1 MLSVPVRGR
10 STDAMNPAIEEP
22 TFDWR
27 RGGAAGIA
35 LAATLVLLGMVF
47 LVSFSNDARERAL
60 AAERHAYDVA
70 LVVRSVGSS
79 MSRAEA
85 ALGRFVLDE
94 DVKGN
99 GNIYYSQWRLAGHQ
113 IGELERLV
121 RSNPEQRKRIDQLQA
136 LYDKRTEEL
145 ALAAR
150 AAAKSQGQTGI
161 NYFYVAGTGDEKTNV
176 GKLLDRK
183 LDEIATSERAALL
196 TRIRQSQFFSAKAD
210 RLTDYLSWLGFIV
223 GVAAIFLTVVAVQ
236 ALRQFTYARRQAERE
251 SERAESLEMA
261 VRDRTQELWEANQ
274 ALKAEAEERQAAEA
288 QLRQVQKMEAVG
300 QLTGG
305 IAHDFNNMRAVVV
318 GGIDL
323 ARRRLNGP
331 RREVMTHLTNAMEGA
346 TRAAA
351 LTRRLLS
358 FARSEP
364 LLPERVDSASLVSGM
379 SDLLD
384 RTLGER
390 ILVDIDLAPD
400 TWPTYVD
407 PHQLEN
413 AIVNLAVN
421 ARDAM
426 EGTGHMRIATAN
438 VRLEANEVGDV
449 RPGEYVRIS
458 VTDTGCGMTPEVIER
473 AFEPFFTTKPV
484 GKGTGL
490 GLSQIFGF
498 AHQSGGEVGIE
509 SQLGRGTTVSI
520 YLPRSEGHAAAAT
533 PLRLHPVPQQGEAE
547 AHLPNARILLV
558 EDDPRVRTATVG
570 ALEDLEYSPVA
581 CSSGAEAIELFE
593 SQQFDLIISD
603 VIMPEMTGP
612 ELIRNLKARPGPDFA
627 VLFVTGYVG
636 EGESDDLIGYELL
649 RKPFTVNALASA
661 VAAALNRHPPEPLR
675 TGTSAR

>member
-1 MLSVPVRGR
+1 MIGDGDEVR
-10 STDAMNPAIEEP
+10 
-22 TFDWR
+22 FDWR
-27 RGGAAGIA
+27 RGGAA
-35 LAATLVLLGMVF
+35 AAGLVAALVLVVMVF
-47 LVSFSNDARERAL
+47 LVAFANDSREKAL
-60 AAERHAYDVA
+60 AAERHSYDVA
-70 LVVRSVGSS
+70 LVVRNVSS
-79 MSRAEA
+79 NISRAEA
-85 ALGRFVLDE
+85 ALARFVLDE
-94 DVKGN
+94 NQKTS
-99 GNIYYSQWRLAGHQ
+99 GNIYSSNWELAGYQ
-113 IGELERLV
+113 IQQLGKLV
-121 RSNPEQRKRIDQLQA
+121 RANPDQERRVAELQLIYRQRGQ
-136 LYDKRTEEL
+136 EL

-150 AAAKSQGQTGI
+150 AALRRQDQSGI
-161 NYFYVAGTGDEKTNV
+161 SYFYQAGQSHTVKDIDD
-176 GKLLDRK
+176 KLN
-183 LDEIATSERAALL
+183 EIIVSERQSLRE
-196 TRIRQSQFFSAKAD
+196 RIEQSQVFSAEAD
-210 RLTDYLSWLGFIV
+210 RFTDYLSILGVIV
-223 GVAAIFLTVVAVQ
+223 GLGAIFLGVVAVQ
-236 ALRQFTYARRQAERE
+236 ALRQNTLARRLAESE
-251 SERAESLEMA
+251 TERAEVLELA

-305 IAHDFNNMRAVVV
+305 IAHDFNNMLAVVV

-323 ARRRLNGP
+323 AQRRLNGP
-331 RREVMTHLTNAMEGA
+331 RREVLMQLQNAMEGA

-364 LLPERVDSASLVSGM
+364 LLPERADSRELISGM

-390 ILVDIDLAPD
+390 IKVKVDLARD
-400 TWPTYVD
+400 TWPIYVD

-426 EGTGHMRIATAN
+426 DGQGVMRVATENVTLAAN
-438 VRLEANEVGDV
+438 QVGDI
-449 RPGEYVRIS
+449 RAGDYVKIS
-458 VTDTGCGMTPEVIER
+458 VSDTGCGMTSEVLER

-509 SQLGRGTTVSI
+509 SKVGKGTTVSI
-520 YLPRSEGHAAAAT
+520 YLPRTELAA
-533 PLRLHPVPQQGEAE
+533 PVRVHPAVQRTEADVHVPG
-547 AHLPNARILLV
+547 ARILLV

-570 ALEDLEYSPVA
+570 ALEDLDYEPVA
-581 CSSGAEAIELFE
+581 CSSGAEAIDLFHAQE
-593 SQQFDLIISD
+593 FDLVITD

-612 ELIRNLKARPGPDFA
+612 ELIRHLKGAYERDFS

-636 EGESDDLIGYELL
+636 EGESDDLRGYELL
-649 RKPFTVNALASA
+649 RKPFTVGALATA
-661 VAAALNRHPPEPLR
+661 VAAALARTATEPPR
-675 TGTSAR
+675 TSRAAAKG

>member
-1 MLSVPVRGR
+1 V
-10 STDAMNPAIEEP
+10 AM
-22 TFDWR
+22 
-27 RGGAAGIA
+27 
-35 LAATLVLLGMVF
+35 
-47 LVSFSNDARERAL
+47 SNQARDRAL
-60 AAERHAYDVA
+60 DGERHAYDVN
-70 LVVRSVGSS
+70 LLTRSVDASIA
-79 MSRAEA
+79 RAEA
-85 ALGRFVLDE
+85 GLGRFVLDE
-94 DVKGN
+94 NVETS
-99 GNIYYSQWRLAGHQ
+99 GNIYYSQWRLAGQQ
-113 IGELERLV
+113 IRELEQLV
-121 RSNPEQRKRIDQLQA
+121 RSDPEQEKRVQELSR
-136 LYDKRTEEL
+136 LYHIRGQEF

-150 AAAKSQGQTGI
+150 ATVAKQGSGGTGYFWQAAKAETGKEL
-161 NYFYVAGTGDEKTNV
+161 TL
-176 GKLLDRK
+176 KLR
-183 LDEIATSERAALL
+183 EIATAERQLL
-196 TRIRQSQFFSAKAD
+196 LQRMKQTQVFSAEAD
-210 RLTDYLSWLGFIV
+210 RLTDYLSWLGVIV
-223 GVAAIFLTVVAVQ
+223 GLGAIFLGVIAVQ
-236 ALRQFTYARRQAERE
+236 AVRQFAYAKKLAETE
-251 SERAESLEMA
+251 TERAEALEEA
-261 VRDRTQELWEANQ
+261 VAERTQELLEANV

-305 IAHDFNNMRAVVV
+305 IAHDFNNMLAVVV

-331 RREVMTHLTNAMEGA
+331 RREVLNHLNNAMEGA

-364 LLPERVDSASLVSGM
+364 LLPERVDSRELVSGM

-390 ILVDIDLAPD
+390 IHVEVDLASE

-426 EGTGHMRIATAN
+426 EGEGAMRISTSN
-438 VRLEANEVGDV
+438 VTLSANEVGDV
-449 RPGEYVRIS
+449 RAGEYVRIS
-458 VTDTGCGMTPEVIER
+458 VTDTGCGMTPEVMER

-509 SQLGRGTTVSI
+509 SQPGKGTTVSI
-520 YLPRSEGHAAAAT
+520 YLPRTAAEDKT
-533 PLRLHPVPQQGEAE
+533 IRLHPAMQRADNETTVPG
-547 AHLPNARILLV
+547 ARILVV
-558 EDDPRVRTATVG
+558 EDDPRVRSSTIE
-570 ALEDLEYSPVA
+570 ALQDLDYDPIA
-581 CSSGAEAIELFE
+581 CGSGAEALEIFE
-593 SQQFDLIISD
+593 SQPFDLVISD

-612 ELIRNLKARPGPDFA
+612 ELIRTLRQRHEDFA

-636 EGESDDLIGYELL
+636 ENETEGLVGSELL
-649 RKPFTVNALASA
+649 RKPFTVGALANA
-661 VAAALNRHPPEPLR
+661 VALALSRRPTEPRRSGGAAAA
-675 TGTSAR
+675 G

>member
-1 MLSVPVRGR
+1 M
-10 STDAMNPAIEEP
+10 MPAGDELQ
-22 TFDWR
+22 FDWR
-27 RGGAAGIA
+27 RGGAAAGG
-35 LAATLVLLGMVF
+35 LMAALVLVVMVI
-47 LVSFSNDARERAL
+47 LVALSNDARERAL
-60 AAERHAYDVA
+60 EAERRAYNVA
-70 LVVRSVGSS
+70 LLVRGVDSS

-94 DVKGN
+94 DVETSGS
-99 GNIYYSQWRLAGHQ
+99 IYYSQWRLAGHQ
-113 IGELERLV
+113 IMQLERLV
-121 RSNPEQRKRIDQLQA
+121 RASPEQRRRVNELLQVYA
-136 LYDKRTEEL
+136 TRGAEL
-145 ALAAR
+145 APAAR
-150 AAAKSQGQTGI
+150 AAAAQQGEGGTSYYYAAGRTRTGPA
-161 NYFYVAGTGDEKTNV
+161 VTG
-176 GKLLDRK
+176 K
-183 LDEIATSERAALL
+183 LDEIADAEQKSLRER
-196 TRIRQSQFFSAKAD
+196 IEQSQIFSAQAD
-210 RLTDYLSWLGFIV
+210 RLTDYLSWLGIIV
-223 GVAAIFLTVVAVQ
+223 GLGAIFLGLVAIQ
-236 ALRQFTYARRQAERE
+236 AVRQNAATRRQAETE
-251 SERAESLEMA
+251 SARAEALEQA
-261 VRDRTQELWEANQ
+261 VDERTQELQAANEA
-274 ALKAEAEERQAAEA
+274 LRAEAVERQLAEA

-305 IAHDFNNMRAVVV
+305 IAHDFNNMLAVVV

-331 RREVMTHLTNAMEGA
+331 KREVMAHLTNAMEGA

-364 LLPERVDSASLVSGM
+364 LLPERVDSSELVGGM

-390 ILVDIDLAPD
+390 IQVEVDLADD

-426 EGTGHMRIATAN
+426 AGTGMMRISTSN
-438 VRLEANEVGDV
+438 VTLKANEVGDV
-449 RPGEYVRIS
+449 RPGEYIRIS
-458 VTDTGCGMTPEVIER
+458 VTDTGCGMTPEVRER

-509 SQLGRGTTVSI
+509 SEVERGTTVSI
-520 YLPRSEGHAAAAT
+520 YLPRTESAPAAV
-533 PLRLHPVPQQGEAE
+533 RLHPAVQRSEGEAHV
-547 AHLPNARILLV
+547 AGASILLV
-558 EDDPRVRTATVG
+558 EDDPRVRSATVD
-570 ALEDLEYSPVA
+570 ALEDLDYQPVA
-581 CSSGAEAIELFE
+581 CSSGAEAIKLFE
-593 SQQFDLIISD
+593 QQDFDLVISD

-612 ELIRNLKARPGPDFA
+612 ELIRYLKATNREFA

-636 EGESDDLIGYELL
+636 EGETDQLVGYELL
-649 RKPFTVNALASA
+649 RKPFTVGALANAVSSA
-661 VAAALNRHPPEPLR
+661 LTRRASEQPRNSGVAAK
-675 TGTSAR
+675 G

>member
-1 MLSVPVRGR
+1 MTAVGEEVR
-10 STDAMNPAIEEP
+10 
-22 TFDWR
+22 FDWR
-27 RGGAAGIA
+27 RGGAAAGG
-35 LAATLVLLGMVF
+35 LVATLVLLAMVF
-47 LVSFSNDARERAL
+47 LVALSNGARERAL
-60 AAERHAYDVA
+60 ESERRAYNVA
-70 LVVRSVGSS
+70 LVVRGVDSS

-94 DVKGN
+94 EVRTS

-113 IGELERLV
+113 IRQLERLV
-121 RSNPEQRKRIDQLQA
+121 RTSPDQRRRVAELEQLYAKRG
-136 LYDKRTEEL
+136 EEL

-150 AAAKSQGQTGI
+150 AAAAKQGQGGTSYYYLAGKSDTGPAVI
-161 NYFYVAGTGDEKTNV
+161 
-176 GKLLDRK
+176 RK
-183 LDEIATSERAALL
+183 LDEIAASERQSLRD
-196 TRIRQSQFFSAKAD
+196 RIEQSQIFSAQAD
-210 RLTDYLSWLGFIV
+210 RLTDFLSWLGIIV
-223 GVAAIFLTVVAVQ
+223 GVGAIFLAMVAIQ
-236 ALRQFTYARRQAERE
+236 ALRQNAAARRQAESQ
-251 SERAESLEMA
+251 SERAEALEQA
-261 VRDRTQELWEANQ
+261 VAERTQELQDANEA
-274 ALKAEAEERQAAEA
+274 LRAEAVERQAAEA

-305 IAHDFNNMRAVVV
+305 IAHDFNNMLAVVV

-331 RREVMTHLTNAMEGA
+331 KREVMTHLTNAMEGA

-364 LLPERVDSASLVSGM
+364 LLPERVDSNELVAGM

-390 ILVDIDLAPD
+390 IQVEVDLAPE

-426 EGTGHMRIATAN
+426 DGTGILRISTSN
-438 VRLEANEVGDV
+438 VTVRANEVGDI
-449 RPGEYVRIS
+449 RPGEYIRIS
-458 VTDTGCGMTPEVIER
+458 VSDTGCGMTAEVRER

-509 SQLGRGTTVSI
+509 SEPGRGTTVSI
-520 YLPRSEGHAAAAT
+520 FLPRTESAATPVRLHPAVQRSEG
-533 PLRLHPVPQQGEAE
+533 E
-547 AHLPNARILLV
+547 AHVPGARILLV
-558 EDDPRVRTATVG
+558 EDDPRVRAATVG
-570 ALEDLEYSPVA
+570 ALEDLDYEPIA
-581 CSSGAEAIELFE
+581 CSSGAEAIRLFE
-593 SQQFDLIISD
+593 SQEFDLVISD
-603 VIMPEMTGP
+603 VIMPEMNGP
-612 ELIRNLKARPGPDFA
+612 ELIRHLKDRRRDFA

-636 EGESDDLIGYELL
+636 DGETDHLVGYELL
-649 RKPFTVNALASA
+649 RKPFTVGALANAVSSA
-661 VAAALNRHPPEPLR
+661 LSRPTSAPLR
-675 TGTSAR
+675 TSGGVARG